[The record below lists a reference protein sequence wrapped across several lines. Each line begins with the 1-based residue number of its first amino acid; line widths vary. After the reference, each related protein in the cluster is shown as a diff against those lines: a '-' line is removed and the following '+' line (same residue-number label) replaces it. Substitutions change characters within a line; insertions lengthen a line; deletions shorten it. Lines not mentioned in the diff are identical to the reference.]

1 VAKIIKIG
9 QRFTKLFKNKNR
21 LRNAIHHHVMSDVKD
36 QELVLTATV
45 CATSDISI
53 DIERL

>member
-1 VAKIIKIG
+1 
-9 QRFTKLFKNKNR
+9 
-21 LRNAIHHHVMSDVKD
+21 MSDVKD